1 MQNLRKL
8 LMVILLPVMS
18 VMAPGIL
25 AQEQP
30 AATYK
35 EIRPAQPTR
44 SSDKVEVLEV
54 FFYGCIHCYNLE
66 PFVKQWLENKPANV
80 EFYRMPVVF
89 RDDYKPL
96 AQAYYTAEKLGVL
109 DKIHEQLFSAIHK
122 DQRQLFTEGP
132 LKEFFIEQGVDG
144 DEFTRIFNSTEI
156 TTKVRQAEV
165 MGRRYMIASIPTVIV
180 NGKYLTSPAQA
191 LGQKELFEVIEQL
204 VEMEKP

>member
-8 LMVILLPVMS
+8 LIVILFPVMS

-25 AQEQP
+25 AQEP
-30 AATYK
+30 AATFK

-66 PFVKQWLENKPANV
+66 PFVKQWLENKPADV

-144 DEFTRIFNSTEI
+144 DEFTRIFNSAEI

-191 LGQKELFEVIEQL
+191 QGQKELFDVIEQL

>member
-8 LMVILLPVMS
+8 LMVILLTAMS
-18 VMAPGIL
+18 AMAPGIL
-25 AQEQP
+25 AQEP
-30 AATYK
+30 AATFK

-66 PFVKQWLENKPANV
+66 PFVKQWLENKPADV

-144 DEFTRIFNSTEI
+144 DEFTRIFNSAEI

-191 LGQKELFEVIEQL
+191 QGQKELFDVIEQL

>member
-8 LMVILLPVMS
+8 LMVILLPAML

-25 AQEQP
+25 AQES
-30 AATYK
+30 ADTYK
-35 EIRPAQPTR
+35 VIRPAQPTR

-66 PFVKQWLENKPANV
+66 PFVTQWLENKPSDV

-122 DQRQLFTEGP
+122 DHRQLFTEGP
-132 LKEFFIEQGVDG
+132 LKEFFVEQGVDG
-144 DEFTRIFNSTEI
+144 DEFTRIFNSAEI

-165 MGRRYMIASIPTVIV
+165 MGRRYMISAIPTVIV

-191 LGQKELFEVIEQL
+191 KGQKELFEVIEQL
-204 VEMEKP
+204 VEMERP

>member
-1 MQNLRKL
+1 MRNSGPA
-8 LMVILLPVMS
+8 ILSLFIS
-18 VMAPGIL
+18 VL
-25 AQEQP
+25 AVLSPSLSAQSP
-30 AATYK
+30 AETYK
-35 EIRPAQPTR
+35 VIRPAQPTR

-66 PFVKQWLENKPANV
+66 PFVKQWLENKPADV

-144 DEFTRIFNSTEI
+144 DEFTRIFNSAEI

-191 LGQKELFEVIEQL
+191 QGQKELFDG
-204 VEMEKP
+204 

>member
-1 MQNLRKL
+1 M
-8 LMVILLPVMS
+8 
-18 VMAPGIL
+18 
-25 AQEQP
+25 
-30 AATYK
+30 
-35 EIRPAQPTR
+35 
-44 SSDKVEVLEV
+44 
-54 FFYGCIHCYNLE
+54 
-66 PFVKQWLENKPANV
+66 
-80 EFYRMPVVF
+80 
-89 RDDYKPL
+89 
-96 AQAYYTAEKLGVL
+96 L

-144 DEFTRIFNSTEI
+144 DEFTRIFNSAEI

-191 LGQKELFEVIEQL
+191 QGQKELFDVIEQL

>member
-8 LMVILLPVMS
+8 LMVILLPAMS
-18 VMAPGIL
+18 AMAPGIL
-25 AQEQP
+25 AQEP
-30 AATYK
+30 AATFK

-66 PFVKQWLENKPANV
+66 PFVKQWLENKPADV

-144 DEFTRIFNSTEI
+144 DEFTRIFNSAEI

-191 LGQKELFEVIEQL
+191 QGQKELFDVIEQL